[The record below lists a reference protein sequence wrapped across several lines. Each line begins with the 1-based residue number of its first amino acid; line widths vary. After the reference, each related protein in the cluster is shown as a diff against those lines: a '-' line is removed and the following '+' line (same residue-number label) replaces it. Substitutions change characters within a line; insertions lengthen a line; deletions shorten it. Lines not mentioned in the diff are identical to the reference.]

1 MPQSPFDVSDGNRT
15 MDEKIV
21 LALERISE
29 AFRVLLWNQGKSL
42 GLSPIQVQVLIFMR
56 YHPSERRKVS
66 QLAKEFNMTQ
76 ATISDSV
83 RVLIQK
89 GLLEKLED
97 SSDHRSFVL
106 GLSPSGEKAAQTAS
120 DFTAVMV
127 RALGTQS
134 EEAQAAML
142 GGLLRFIQQL
152 NREGVI
158 TPQRMCL
165 NCKHFRSS
173 DGIHSCQLLQS
184 NLSNQELRVDCPE
197 HESRELG

>member
-1 MPQSPFDVSDGNRT
+1 

-29 AFRVLLWNQGKSL
+29 AFRVLLWHQGKSL
-42 GLSPIQVQVLIFMR
+42 GLSPIQVQVLIFLR
-56 YHPSERRKVS
+56 FHPAARRKVS
-66 QLAKEFNMTQ
+66 QLAKEFNMSQ

-89 GLLEKLED
+89 SLLEKLED
-97 SSDHRSFVL
+97 PNDHRSFVL
-106 GLSPSGEKAAQTAS
+106 GLSPSGKIAAETAS
-120 DFTAVMV
+120 NFTAVMV

-142 GGLLRFIQQL
+142 EGLLRLIHQL

-158 TPQRMCL
+158 TPQRMCM
-165 NCKHFRSS
+165 NCKHFRTS
-173 DGIHSCQLLQS
+173 DTLHYCQLLQS
-184 NLSNQELRVDCPE
+184 PLSNQELRVECPE
-197 HESRELG
+197 HENR